1 MLQVSRSPGPGPGRV
16 NSVFFRHFWDFKG
29 PVLLSLVAAVR
40 YSDNLPAESLEASV
54 ILLPKTTSGCPTAG
68 DFRLFFFFFFLDNF
82 VAYVATP
89 SVLQE
94 EGNRLSP
101 PGFPLGPV
109 YVN

>member
-1 MLQVSRSPGPGPGRV
+1 MFLWLTEEIKHCGRREEAPEAPIHGPDYLLVR
-16 NSVFFRHFWDFKG
+16 RCK
-29 PVLLSLVAAVR
+29 PVPRLISLDKL
-40 YSDNLPAESLEASV
+40 YKL
-54 ILLPKTTSGCPTAG
+54 T
-68 DFRLFFFFFFLDNF
+68 FFFLDNF
-82 VAYVATP
+82 VANIATP